1 MTSLHVWLELII
13 TFLHIFIVLLSSLS
27 LLAIQPIRYTP
38 VVFFLHWPILGLIF
52 PLHHSYVSHYQFIL
66 LHRLIINIICTL
78 GTLKSMAHEIFYT
91 CYILYMK
98 AWASVIGYLSLVF
111 LHFYH
116 PITLAYVTS
125 RVLRPPW
132 DHGIRCRL
140 RQPLLGQVFEIW
152 LIFRYR
158 HASFSRSRLFDV

>member
-1 MTSLHVWLELII
+1 MSDFLLGTLGCHFIITFIIDVTSLHVWFELII

-52 PLHHSYVSHYQFIL
+52 PLHHSYVSHHQFIL

-91 CYILYMK
+91 CYILYMR
-98 AWASVIGYLSLVF
+98 AWVFHHRVFGPSFPSFLSP
-111 LHFYH
+111 YH
-116 PITLAYVTS
+116 PSLRYVPCLKTT
-125 RVLRPPW
+125 LRPW
-132 DHGIRCRL
+132 DQMLCSKT
-140 RQPLLGQVFEIW
+140 PT
-152 LIFRYR
+152 
-158 HASFSRSRLFDV
+158 